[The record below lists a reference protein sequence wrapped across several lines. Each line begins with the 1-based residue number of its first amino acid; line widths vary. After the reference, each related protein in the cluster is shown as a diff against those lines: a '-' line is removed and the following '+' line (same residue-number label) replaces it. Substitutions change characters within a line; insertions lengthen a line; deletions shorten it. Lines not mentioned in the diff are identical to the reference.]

1 MNKDKSTHGGARRG
15 AGRKNHDKVRITAT
29 VSKSLGDKL
38 ANETNKSAV
47 VEVALEKYYEDKDDI
62 NKKTG

>member
-1 MNKDKSTHGGARRG
+1 MSKDKTTHGGARKG

-29 VSKSLGDKL
+29 ITKSLGDKL
-38 ANETNKSAV
+38 AREANKSAV
-47 VEVALEKYYEDKDDI
+47 VEVALEKYYEDKDDL